1 MKKTVI
7 TLLALLCAAATQAQ
21 AKTKTHEYRLPKPDK
36 VLLLYPQGQAV
47 DKGIEEDGKVI
58 TLGPGASNGFTGDEQ
73 VAPNGNI
80 SNTNDQARM
89 EIYLPK
95 KCNGQMIVCCPGGGY
110 AITSSVNEGS
120 RVADWCLKHDIACC
134 VVIYRMPDH
143 KSIVPLT
150 DVQNAFRYCRHHA
163 AEWGVNQIGII
174 GFSAGG
180 HLAASAS
187 TLFVDEITR
196 PDFSLLIYPVIT
208 FEEFVTHNGTRR
220 RLCAENPTRD
230 QVKYYSLENQVS
242 PKTPE
247 TLLVLSA
254 DDKTVPP
261 ENSIRYYQALQRNGV
276 KGELH
281 IFTSG
286 GHGWGFTTTEN
297 SGKDQLGD
305 TYRQEFY
312 SLLERWL
319 GQIKK

>member
-1 MKKTVI
+1 MKKTLI
-7 TLLALLCAAATQAQ
+7 TLLAVICAAATQAQ
-21 AKTKTHEYRLPKPDK
+21 AAPHIYRLPKPTK
-36 VLLLYPQGQAV
+36 ILPLYPQGQNV
-47 DKGIEEDGKVI
+47 DKGIEENGKTI
-58 TLGPGASNGFTGDEQ
+58 TLGPGASNGLTGDEQ
-73 VAPNGNI
+73 VAANGNI

-110 AITSSVNEGS
+110 SITSAINEGS

-134 VVIYRMPDH
+134 VVIYRMPVH
-143 KSIVPLT
+143 QSIIPLT
-150 DVQNAFRYCRHHA
+150 DVQNAFRYCRYHA
-163 AEWGVNQIGII
+163 SEWGVNQIGVI

-187 TLFVDEITR
+187 TLYVDEITR

-208 FEEFVTHNGTRR
+208 FEEFVTHEGTRA
-220 RLCAENPTRD
+220 RLCEKKATRE
-230 QVKYYSLENQVS
+230 QVEYYSLENRVTPQ
-242 PKTPE
+242 TPE
-247 TLLVLSA
+247 TLLVLCA
-254 DDKTVPP
+254 DDKAVLP

-281 IFTSG
+281 IFTKG

-297 SGKDQLGD
+297 NGYDQLGD

-312 SLLERWL
+312 TLLERWL